1 MEIPAYWTYLAHSVF
16 ALLLTT
22 IYALLL
28 FTQLGWIN
36 FGSLQAL
43 GMLLGLFVGLP
54 AGLIVLYSAVVV
66 IVLLLRRQR
75 VPRDMLLLPLALLV
89 AIIWGSLFDR
99 FEKLPWTVVAYVP
112 LACYLIMAP
121 ILLFRYRS
129 SRRGSTG

>member
-54 AGLIVLYSAVVV
+54 AGLIVFYSAVVV
-66 IVLLLRRQR
+66 TVMLLRRQR

-99 FEKLPWTVVAYVP
+99 FEKLPWTIVAYVP
-112 LACYLIMAP
+112 LACYLIMVP

-129 SRRGSTG
+129 SRRGPTG

>member
-1 MEIPAYWTYLAHSVF
+1 MEISAYWTYLAHSVF

-28 FTQLGWIN
+28 FTQLGWID

-54 AGLIVLYSAVVV
+54 AGVIVLYSAVVV
-66 IVLLLRRQR
+66 IVMLLRRQR

-99 FEKLPWTVVAYVP
+99 FETLPWTIVAGVP

-121 ILLFRYRS
+121 ILLLRYRS